1 MKIYL
6 IDNFDS
12 FTYNLVYELESLG
25 HSVVVYRND
34 LAEGLLFERM
44 AKEKQKPLLLISPGP
59 GDPAHSGR
67 LLPLIAKVRGHFG
80 ILGVC
85 LGLQALAQSY
95 GADIIQSPEIMHGKS
110 SRILLEPFEP
120 FEGLGGSL
128 QVGRYHSLVAS
139 NLPPCLEVIA
149 HYEGMVMGIYCA
161 KDNALGYQFHPESIM
176 STQGTRLLK
185 QSLEFLQKNSHD

>member
-44 AKEKQKPLLLISPGP
+44 VKEKQKPLLLISPGP

-67 LLPLIAKVRGHFG
+67 LLPLIAQVRGHFG

-95 GADIIQSPEIMHGKS
+95 GADIVQSPEIMHGKS
-110 SRILLEPFEP
+110 VRILLEPFEP
-120 FEGLGGSL
+120 FEGLGESL

-139 NLPPCLEVIA
+139 NLPPCLKVIA
-149 HYEGMVMGIYCA
+149 HYEGMVMGLYCA
-161 KDNALGYQFHPESIM
+161 KDNALAYQFHPESIM